1 MKNAL
6 SIKRTTNSSGSTKL
20 ERTADTKEFLFLNGE
35 KRTYAQNLL
44 KDWIA
49 QIRHIQGLK
58 NNTID
63 NHSANVLR
71 LLNFAQVAPWELK
84 PTDVTNFLNP
94 NTITVRVKVFPH
106 QLMLAIVPLGVH
118 FRISCANLI

>member
-1 MKNAL
+1 MKNVL

-20 ERTADTKEFLFLNGE
+20 ERTADTKELLFLNGE

-63 NHSANVLR
+63 NHSANVV
-71 LLNFAQVAPWELK
+71 NGILK
-84 PTDVTNFLNP
+84 LTPFTLQMA
-94 NTITVRVKVFPH
+94 K
-106 QLMLAIVPLGVH
+106 
-118 FRISCANLI
+118 